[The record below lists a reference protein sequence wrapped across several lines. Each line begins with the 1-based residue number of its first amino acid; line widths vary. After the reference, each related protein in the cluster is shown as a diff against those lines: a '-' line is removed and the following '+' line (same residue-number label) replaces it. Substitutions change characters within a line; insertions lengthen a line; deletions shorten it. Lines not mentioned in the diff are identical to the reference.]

1 MTFCSF
7 SRGGKEMQFCE
18 GKSRRLWMLWRET
31 TSSSSHRILKFPFH
45 VTTVS
50 WMLSR
55 PSLSSLL
62 SGIVQLY
69 AAVFLKALSFK
80 LLSSRGKQ
88 KSNMEAWMISQAAV
102 SIKSN
107 LFFQVTR
114 WFDFVFAKR
123 LKPRC
128 GGTSC
133 AKFRSK
139 FTGSSRNSLELVRH
153 FNIIMLST
161 HKDLISSM
169 KINWESLGL
178 KTFPA
183 LFHFSHR
190 LLLAQLQ
197 R

>member
-69 AAVFLKALSFK
+69 AKVFLKSLSFK

-102 SIKSN
+102 RSNQIYFSKWHDDSI
-107 LFFQVTR
+107 
-114 WFDFVFAKR
+114 
-123 LKPRC
+123 
-128 GGTSC
+128 SC
-133 AKFRSK
+133 LLSD
-139 FTGSSRNSLELVRH
+139 SSHVAVELPVRNSGQNSPEAPLELVRH
-153 FNIIMLST
+153 FKIIMLST